1 MKDRAKI
8 INDIIQ
14 EEWKQFDRVKNQGG
28 RASCQDDWET
38 FQIMRKSQYLSWP
51 DELLDSIL
59 HDLYEASAI
68 GRNLV
73 TEKYAWMMES
83 TAPEEYAALKD
94 RLPYRSPIRLEH
106 QEYVIAQ
113 EVTWNEILYIKYPN
127 FAKCGRKIH
136 TYEDTPW
143 STSVETYL
151 RGEMTTWSNKTF
163 NIYESW
169 IDMLIKDDCNLA
181 QMTAENMVKL
191 YGYTSVEQAEQQLSE
206 KAALMDS

>member
-1 MKDRAKI
+1 MRDREKM

-59 HDLYEASAI
+59 HDLQEAAAT
-68 GRNLV
+68 GRNLI
-73 TEKYAWMMES
+73 TEKYARMMER
-83 TAPEEYAALKD
+83 TAPEEYEALKD
-94 RLPYRSPIRLEH
+94 RLPYRSPVRLEH
-106 QEYVIAQ
+106 QEYIIAQ
-113 EVTWNEILYIKYPN
+113 EVAWNEILCAKYPN
-127 FAKCGRKIH
+127 FAGRGRKIH

-143 STSVETYL
+143 STSAETYL
-151 RGEMTTWSNKTF
+151 RGEMTTWSDRTF
-163 NIYESW
+163 NIYELW
-169 IDMLIKDDCNLA
+169 INMLMKDGCNLA

-191 YGYTSVEQAEQQLSE
+191 YGYTSIEQAEQQLAE
-206 KAALMDS
+206 RNI